1 MENKQKS
8 LTLKELIN
16 NKEICIEEIIPIIEM
31 EYPSTNIKYLE
42 FLLNS
47 SLNKTDDTISLEPFS
62 KNISLANY
70 RISTEFNQYDIDKTK
85 EMGIDINVLFMNTL
99 YNEVAQN
106 IIKGIVKNIITLSE
120 FNKIQLNFLD
130 KIKKFILGLFGKY
143 YKKIYTINN
152 AQDLYKLILR
162 ESAKIAKTTFRGPA
176 DFIIGS
182 PKTISILCDL
192 PAFVFNTFNENKT
205 SLYYVGTLNNIK
217 VYTYNYLPVND
228 VIIGRSI
235 KSEESGVYLAIDTK
249 PINIEKIQLLKGDS
263 DKLQLNTRYSVFDLG
278 FTAKENYRK
287 ITYKNKK

>member
-1 MENKQKS
+1 
-8 LTLKELIN
+8 
-16 NKEICIEEIIPIIEM
+16 M
-31 EYPSTNIKYLE
+31 EYPSTDIKYLE
-42 FLLNS
+42 FLPNS
-47 SLNKTDDTISLEPFS
+47 SLNKTNDTISLEPFS

-192 PAFVFNTFNENKT
+192 PAFVFNTFNETKIS

-235 KSEESGVYLAIDTK
+235 KSEESGVYLAVDTK
-249 PINIEKIQLLKGDS
+249 PINIETIQLLTGDS